1 MNEFLKK
8 LGINKT
14 AVKGGGNIYTVDIEN
29 SDEYGR
35 IYSKLDKSDQVEEI
49 PDSSQ
54 MTYET
59 ASIQF
64 ENDEYLITLLADFE
78 EDTYKMTIK
87 EI

>member
-8 LGINKT
+8 LGINKSAT
-14 AVKGGGNIYTVDIEN
+14 KGGGNVYTVDIEN

-35 IYSKLDKSDQVEEI
+35 IYSKLDKSDLVDEI

-54 MTYET
+54 ITYET

-64 ENDEYLITLLADFE
+64 ENDDYFITLIADFD
-78 EDTYKMTIK
+78 EDIYKMTIK
-87 EI
+87 EL

>member
-1 MNEFLKK
+1 MEEFLKQ

-14 AVKGGGNIYTVDIEN
+14 GVKSNGNVYTVDIEG

-35 IYSKLDKSDQVEEI
+35 VYSKLDKSDLVEEI

-54 MTYET
+54 ITYET

-64 ENDEYLITLLADFE
+64 ESDEYLITLLADFDADE
-78 EDTYKMTIK
+78 YKMTIK
-87 EI
+87 EL

>member
-1 MNEFLKK
+1 MEDFLKQ
-8 LGINKT
+8 LGIDKSYT
-14 AVKGGGNIYTVDIEN
+14 KGGNGLYNIDIED
-29 SDEYGR
+29 SDEYGK
-35 IYSKLDKSDQVEEI
+35 IYSKLDKSDLIDEI

-64 ENDEYLITLLADFE
+64 ENDDYLITLLADFN

-87 EI
+87 EL

>member
-1 MNEFLKK
+1 MNEFLKE

-14 AVKGGGNIYTVDIEN
+14 ATKGAGNIYSVDIEN

-35 IYSKLDKSDQVEEI
+35 VYSKLDKSNLVEEI

-64 ENDEYLITLLADFE
+64 ENDDYLITLLADFE
-78 EDTYKMTIK
+78 ADNYKMTIK